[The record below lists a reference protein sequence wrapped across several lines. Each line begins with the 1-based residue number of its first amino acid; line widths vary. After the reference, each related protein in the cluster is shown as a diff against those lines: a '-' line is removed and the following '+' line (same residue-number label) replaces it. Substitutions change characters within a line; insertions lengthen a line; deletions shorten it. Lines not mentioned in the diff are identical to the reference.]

1 VPTTKTTI
9 AAARSRASEVRDDL
23 TATPLRK
30 FLSLFF
36 AVVIVAG
43 VAWRI
48 YASIVHAD
56 FTGNDQRFYST
67 IAINL
72 ADHLKYNVTGSINVL
87 HWAPGTPTAFAIFY
101 KILGAGGSGYRGM
114 YIAQVVFSIGSM
126 YALYWFAKRFTHDRL
141 IALGATAVLA
151 ISTGAIRT
159 ETDLITEPLGSLLLL
174 LAAGTLGFAL
184 LDPKGREH
192 TFRWSLVAG
201 TLLGLSIMTRPDF
214 LFQPAIWALVV
225 LIVWRE
231 SWRKRLEVVGAL
243 AVTVFV
249 VMFPYCF
256 WASNKANQLV
266 TPTTSGTTT
275 YWVGTYLPGGGTTD
289 GAKKQLKPEIY
300 RRVPSV
306 RNEPNPGAD
315 SMILMLR
322 RRHPANIPRDEA
334 IRLELRK
341 NIRKYALG
349 QPVAF
354 SRMMAKKPWLM
365 WRMPYK
371 GHAYERSWWGNT
383 LHIPTLIAAIIA
395 VLGFFWLRRRNLV
408 VALVGSTLLVGT
420 AIASIGPAIPRANAR
435 YAPLAILGAAI
446 VVAAFIEWRKQ
457 RGEEGKAQPS

>member
-1 VPTTKTTI
+1 
-9 AAARSRASEVRDDL
+9 
-23 TATPLRK
+23 
-30 FLSLFF
+30 
-36 AVVIVAG
+36 
-43 VAWRI
+43 
-48 YASIVHAD
+48 
-56 FTGNDQRFYST
+56 
-67 IAINL
+67 
-72 ADHLKYNVTGSINVL
+72 
-87 HWAPGTPTAFAIFY
+87 
-101 KILGAGGSGYRGM
+101 M
-114 YIAQVVFSIGSM
+114 YIAQVVFSLGSM
-126 YALYWFAKRFTHDRL
+126 YALYWFAKRFTNDRL

-159 ETDLITEPLGSLLLL
+159 ETDLITEPLGSFLLLV
-174 LAAGTLGFAL
+174 AAGVLGFAL
-184 LDPKGREH
+184 IDPKGREH

-214 LFQPAIWALVV
+214 LLQPGVWALVV

-231 SWRKRLEVVGAL
+231 SWRKKFEVVGAL
-243 AVTVFV
+243 AITVFI
-249 VMFPYCF
+249 VMAPYCF

-266 TPTTSGTTT
+266 TPTTSGATT

-289 GAKKQLKPEIY
+289 GAKAQLKPEIY

-306 RNEPNPGAD
+306 RNEKNPGAD

-322 RRHPANIPRDEA
+322 RRHPDIAKRDDA

-341 NIRKYALG
+341 NIRKYAFG

-365 WRMPYK
+365 WRQPYK

-383 LHIPTLIAAIIA
+383 LHIPTFIGAIIA
-395 VLGFFWLRRRNLV
+395 VLGFFWLRRKNFM
-408 VALVGSTLLVGT
+408 VALVGSTLIVGT

-435 YAPLAILGAAI
+435 YAPLALLGAAL

-457 RGEEGKAQPS
+457 RGEQQAAKPS